1 MSNQEL
7 KQLWGTCRHVK
18 RGYVC
23 YQEDNLIPYRDLKLI
38 GTNSGVYGW
47 NWSLYYYPKTD
58 TAYISSYRNVPN
70 DIKTR

>member
-1 MSNQEL
+1 MTNKEL
-7 KQLWGTCRHVK
+7 VRFCDSCKHVK

-23 YQEDNLIPYRDLKLI
+23 YQKDFLSVPDLKLI

-47 NWSLYYYPKTD
+47 NWSLYYYSETD

-70 DIKTR
+70 YIKER